1 MWDCRVDLQSAKKGG
16 VYVTWEQDIK
26 KIGNFAYDPRVPY
39 FDIVVPTKDVV
50 RYQYL
55 IRQCIHVHK
64 PIFFTGMTGT
74 GKSVIA
80 KHTLEF
86 MKNSYDE
93 AKNAIN

>member
-1 MWDCRVDLQSAKKGG
+1 M
-16 VYVTWEQDIK
+16 
-26 KIGNFAYDPRVPY
+26 
-39 FDIVVPTKDVV
+39 V
-50 RYQYL
+50 RYKYL
-55 IRQCIHVHK
+55 ITKCIHNHK